1 MSAQDTGNLPE
12 LEPGRD
18 ILGRFTKGNTFT
30 PKERPN
36 RRASRYKVA
45 PLKQDIEQAM
55 QGEFPLKAIFAGLK
69 EILDDPKTPK
79 RTKLDTWK
87 VILEYAYGKPVQRQI
102 NANFQIDKLKDLFAD
117 DDDDDAIDGE
127 VISGE

>member
-1 MSAQDTGNLPE
+1 
-12 LEPGRD
+12 
-18 ILGRFTKGNTFT
+18 
-30 PKERPN
+30 
-36 RRASRYKVA
+36 
-45 PLKQDIEQAM
+45 M